1 VLQKDKTEKKQMASK
16 SKLSRT
22 RNIGVVAH
30 IDAGKTT
37 VTERILFYTGKSYKM
52 GEVHD
57 GEAVMDW
64 MPQEQERGITITSA
78 VTTCS
83 WQNHEIHIIDTPGHV
98 DFTMEVERSLR
109 VLDGAVVVFCAVGGV
124 EPQSETVWHQADKY
138 HVPKVAFIN
147 KMDRVGADF
156 FSAVRMMSERFNSKP
171 LPIQIPWGREE
182 NFNGVVDLIRQ
193 KLLTWDPSTLGLSYE
208 FSEIPLD
215 VKPQI
220 ERYREEMLE
229 MLAELDD
236 TFAEKYLEGS
246 LLSEKDIMET
256 IRKTTLSLKIVPVM
270 CGSAL
275 RNKGVQPILDAV
287 VSYLPSPEDVPPM
300 KGINP
305 LTKAEE
311 IRISSNQEPLAA
323 LAFKIMQDE
332 GRKMTYLRIY
342 SGQLKTGQEIY
353 NASKG
358 KKEKIARLLKMH
370 ANKRERVLQA
380 FAGEIIAVMGLK
392 ETATGDTICDEDHP
406 ILLEPIEFYEPVISQ
421 AIEAKTPADQ
431 EKLSLALAKFMEED
445 PTIKV
450 KYEDETAQT
459 VISGMGELH
468 LEIIIDRLLREFNTH
483 VNVGKPRVVYR
494 ETIQKKVDIER
505 LFEKEL
511 GEKKHFGHVRL
522 TLEPWERGN
531 GVEFIRQID
540 GTVIPEEYFGAIEE
554 GIHEAALSGCLSGYP
569 LVDIRVRLIG
579 GSYREGEASVLA
591 YKIAAGSAFKDG
603 CAKAEP
609 IQLEPIMDVDV
620 ITPSEFMGDVIGD
633 IHARRGEIQA
643 VTPKGSI
650 SEIRARVP
658 LKALFGYSTDLRSA
672 TQGRAVF
679 SMQFFR
685 FDKT

>member
-1 VLQKDKTEKKQMASK
+1 MASK

-215 VKPQI
+215 VKPQV

-505 LFEKEL
+505 VFEKEL

-603 CAKAEP
+603 CAQAEP

>member
-1 VLQKDKTEKKQMASK
+1 
-16 SKLSRT
+16 
-22 RNIGVVAH
+22 
-30 IDAGKTT
+30 
-37 VTERILFYTGKSYKM
+37 
-52 GEVHD
+52 
-57 GEAVMDW
+57 
-64 MPQEQERGITITSA
+64 
-78 VTTCS
+78 
-83 WQNHEIHIIDTPGHV
+83 
-98 DFTMEVERSLR
+98 MEVERSLR

-215 VKPQI
+215 VKPQV

>member
-215 VKPQI
+215 VKPQV